1 MQRKIIYDVK
11 SLILH
16 KIFNLI
22 QMQQVIETTLKL
34 RKLISELL
42 QKYTL
47 EQLNKIPEGFN
58 NNLIWNIGH
67 IIVAQQV
74 LVYKLSALPMMISDT
89 MVEKYKNGSRP
100 EQDITQSELD
110 EIKQLLFDTIHK
122 MNSDYQKGCFK
133 EYNEYTT
140 SIGFNLKSAE
150 EAMVYN
156 NFHEGLHV
164 GVMMTIKKFI

>member
-1 MQRKIIYDVK
+1 MRLKC
-11 SLILH
+11 LFLRE
-16 KIFNLI
+16 IFKLI
-22 QMQQVIETTLKL
+22 QMQQVFETTLKS

-42 QKYTL
+42 QKYSL

-74 LVYKLSALPMMISDT
+74 LVYKLSALPMMISDA

-100 EQDITQSELD
+100 EQDVTQEELD
-110 EIKQLLFDTIHK
+110 AIKQLLFDTIHK
-122 MNSDYQKGCFK
+122 TNLDYQNGLF
-133 EYNEYTT
+133 EGYNEYTT

-164 GVMMTIKKFI
+164 GVMMAIKKFI